1 MSSKLLPQPYLGGTP
16 DQLAAKPNRSPD
28 IGRVTVV
35 EIQVQLRIDLPS
47 DEALV
52 GGRDGHRDR
61 HRRDSGSIR
70 DHVAVGEQ
78 RQSRFE
84 ADAIGSERWAEPG
97 AGLDPQRVPILEA
110 HQSGVVAEDGARKAE
125 AHGGLQKARPKLIL
139 VL

>member
-28 IGRVTVV
+28 IGRVAVV
-35 EIQVQLRIDLPS
+35 EIEVQLRIDLPS

-78 RQSRFE
+78 PQSRIE
-84 ADAIGSERWAEPG
+84 ADAIGSERCAEPG
-97 AGLDPQRVPILEA
+97 AGLQPQPGPILEA
-110 HQSGVVAEDGARKAE
+110 HQSGVVPDSYVRKAV
-125 AHGGLQKARPKLIL
+125 AQSG
-139 VL
+139 

>member
-1 MSSKLLPQPYLGGTP
+1 MSSKLLPQPYLGRTP

-28 IGRVTVV
+28 IGRVAVV

-52 GGRDGHRDR
+52 GGRDRHRDQ

-78 RQSRFE
+78 RQGRFE
-84 ADAIGSERWAEPG
+84 ADAIDSESCTEPG
-97 AGLDPQRVPILEA
+97 AGLQPPRGPILEA
-110 HQSGVVAEDGARKAE
+110 HQSGVVAEYGARKAE
-125 AHGGLQKARPKLIL
+125 
-139 VL
+139 